1 MDETTPRMTNLFLQ
15 LGLDAGE
22 REIAGFI
29 QAHQLAADVALCDAP
44 YWNEA
49 QRQFLSEQIKADAPW
64 ALVVDQLNEALHEDA
79 VRRRAERG

>member
-1 MDETTPRMTNLFLQ
+1 M
-15 LGLDAGE
+15 
-22 REIAGFI
+22 
-29 QAHQLAADVALCDAP
+29 ALCDAP